1 MKQGCFGKCYPT
13 RRNSAKT
20 RIAILPLANIS
31 NLQSFVIR
39 KSVSTRRFKY
49 CNSLPVMY
57 ANNRKSWM
65 TRDWFCKWLKDRDY
79 DLQRSGHNVCC
90 RSPPLDQ
97 GIICFFKA
105 GYWQRLA
112 SGYTEISGFI
122 FLAQCLQVTIRSE
135 AKVCCSRE
143 QNKKEGNHTTLV
155 SRHTRRGVRSIEKA
169 GCNRKSNMHKYVAL
183 NCKV

>member
-135 AKVCCSRE
+135 RLLFPRTKQKGRE
-143 QNKKEGNHTTLV
+143 PHNASEPAHEA
-155 SRHTRRGVRSIEKA
+155 RCEKH
-169 GCNRKSNMHKYVAL
+169 RKSGMQPQIEHA
-183 NCKV
+183 